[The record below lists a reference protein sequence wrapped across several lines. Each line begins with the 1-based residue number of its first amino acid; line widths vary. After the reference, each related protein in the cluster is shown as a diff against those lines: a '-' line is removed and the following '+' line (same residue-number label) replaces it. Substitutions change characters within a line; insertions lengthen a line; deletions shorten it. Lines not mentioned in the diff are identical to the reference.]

1 MRKKTLLFRI
11 GNLECE
17 EKWSP
22 RGPAVWINYY
32 TLALASVHV
41 LGDSRIK
48 SCASPSAKI
57 SCNFRQLS
65 AVGATRLSRQS
76 RCSFWPVEKVNSD
89 NFNLFITLRNII
101 PQSVRCP
108 TRMIWGPSTVR
119 SRRTDFKSNW
129 NQWQTEIIT
138 ATLNLILK
146 GKQDECFEQ
155 F

>member
-1 MRKKTLLFRI
+1 MWGKMI
-11 GNLECE
+11 PG
-17 EKWSP
+17 
-22 RGPAVWINYY
+22 GPDVWINYY

-41 LGDSRIK
+41 LGDSRK
-48 SCASPSAKI
+48 SCASPSLPKLADI
-57 SCNFRQLS
+57 FVNFLPS
-65 AVGATRLSRQS
+65 GATKLSRQS

-89 NFNLFITLRNII
+89 HFDLFITLRNII
-101 PQSVRCP
+101 PQAVRCP

-119 SRRTDFKSNW
+119 SRRTDSKSNW